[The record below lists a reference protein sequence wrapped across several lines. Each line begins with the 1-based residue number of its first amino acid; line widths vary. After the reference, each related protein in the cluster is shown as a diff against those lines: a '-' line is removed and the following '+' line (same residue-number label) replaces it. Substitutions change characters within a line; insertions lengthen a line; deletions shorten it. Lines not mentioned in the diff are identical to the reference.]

1 MSGPTI
7 ATIVLI
13 VLIAITEFGLFL
25 YYILRRW
32 FQRQI
37 LQVNLQL
44 ISKVNIPLYQLWKK
58 NNQYTY
64 KKKMD
69 KWVEFFMCQKNCQI
83 PFVMISISHAH
94 YLFDTFRVDFLPFLY
109 GLYYIWLFYFL
120 LLCTYVLPFKINWK
134 QFLVINKETK
144 SIKAYIHVVFC
155 KTNVF
160 ALQISLFNTD
170 CLINK
175 NYKILWKNSF

>member
-13 VLIAITEFGLFL
+13 VFIAITEFGLFL

-44 ISKVNIPLYQLWKK
+44 MSKVNIPLYQLWKK

-94 YLFDTFRVDFLPFLY
+94 
-109 GLYYIWLFYFL
+109 
-120 LLCTYVLPFKINWK
+120 
-134 QFLVINKETK
+134 
-144 SIKAYIHVVFC
+144 
-155 KTNVF
+155 
-160 ALQISLFNTD
+160 
-170 CLINK
+170 
-175 NYKILWKNSF
+175 